1 MIDAGLVFGVWYR
14 PTTRDG
20 RRFVTQTSMVLRSP
34 LLPERILRVLKKEG
48 ADNKVFGKQVI
59 SARIHQAPE
68 AFVFQGLT
76 RLGALGFSV
85 HPGQNGPAP
94 VEHTIAES

>member
-1 MIDAGLVFGVWYR
+1 MINAGLVFGVWYR

-59 SARIHQAPE
+59 SARFLQAPQ
-68 AFVFQGLT
+68 AFVFQGVDAAW
-76 RLGALGFSV
+76 RSRFSV
-85 HPGQNGPAP
+85 HPARKTPAP
-94 VEHTIAES
+94 VEYTVAGS